1 MLHKMKHLKIKKFHN
16 QYLSFSGKLLEGLII
31 TNGNQVNLIEIY
43 LKEYEKLK
51 DEQISRIGF
60 RDNLLYVN
68 LVAIGGVISY
78 ALSETDNYF
87 ALLVLPFICFVLG
100 WTYLVN
106 DEKISAIGR
115 YLRTNYTSKLKEMV
129 DESSLQMFGWEV
141 AHRSDKRRVS
151 RKIFQFIV
159 DEITFVGS
167 GLIVL
172 IAIWMLM
179 PKIPTEIYFIS
190 LIETVLLLILAIE
203 IFIYADFKKGE

>member
-1 MLHKMKHLKIKKFHN
+1 M
-16 QYLSFSGKLLEGLII
+16 
-31 TNGNQVNLIEIY
+31 TNGNQANLIEIY

-60 RDNLLYVN
+60 RDNLLYTT
-68 LVAIGGVISY
+68 LAAIGGIISF

-115 YLRTNYTSKLKEMV
+115 YLRINFTSTIKKMV
-129 DESSLQMFGWEV
+129 DESSLQIFGWEV
-141 AHRSDKRRVS
+141 AHRSDERRVS

-159 DEITFVGS
+159 DEMTFVGS
-167 GLIVL
+167 GLTAL
-172 IAIWMLM
+172 IANWILM
-179 PKIPTEIYFIS
+179 PKIPKEIYFVS

>member
-1 MLHKMKHLKIKKFHN
+1 MKHLKIKKFHN

>member
-167 GLIVL
+167 GFIVL